1 MTVTVI
7 IVLAMI
13 VNSDDDGGSSG
24 DDDSDSTSDDVSN
37 ADSDYEI
44 SQSVSVHGSVP
55 PRTQSGH
62 VCMLN

>member
-24 DDDSDSTSDDVSN
+24 DDDSDSTSDNVSN

-44 SQSVSVHGSVP
+44 SKSVWICSP

-62 VCMLN
+62 VRMLN